1 MRQVIAQDEKDRH
14 VLKAAW
20 QPQIIFS
27 VILGGIGSLL
37 LINGL
42 LSHRSDWL
50 QGAAIF
56 GLLWVAFIAWF
67 QGFAL
72 ELTKEDLWYSVPLSR
87 RARRARRAR
96 MPLASIQGIHY
107 RRIVVGPKW
116 RSTGFQ
122 TVVVELGGSPKSKV
136 VVNARVFPEDGLK
149 QLFEVASRG
158 IPVSR

>member
-1 MRQVIAQDEKDRH
+1 MRQVIEPDVKGRH

-27 VILGGIGSLL
+27 VILGGIGALL

-42 LSHRSDWL
+42 LSHRADWL

-56 GLLWVAFIAWF
+56 GLLCAAFIAWF
-67 QGFAL
+67 HGFAL
-72 ELTKEDLWYSVPLSR
+72 ELTREDLWYSVPLSR
-87 RARRARRAR
+87 KVR

-116 RSTGFQ
+116 RSAGFQ
-122 TVVVELGGSPKSKV
+122 TVVVELAGNPKSKV

-149 QLFEVASRG
+149 QLFDAIASRG
-158 IPVSR
+158 VPVNR